1 MTYDLCT
8 LYFSSRLSR
17 IKFNT
22 QEFEWSKCMDTCP
35 KYNRAMVPS
44 FSDDEELE
52 ELLQWISDTTID
64 PVTGTLYPDAL
75 MESIWIPYR
84 FDSFNR

>member
-1 MTYDLCT
+1 
-8 LYFSSRLSR
+8 
-17 IKFNT
+17 
-22 QEFEWSKCMDTCP
+22 
-35 KYNRAMVPS
+35 MVPS

-84 FDSFNR
+84 FDSFNRMTKKCFFYTNIPIKVILRWKDNLKITIVKIWWILI